1 MKNCQWCDA
10 AFKPRVSYQ
19 IYCSDECRDL
29 ATKEKIAQR
38 YAISRRNKMIGK
50 TRSCK
55 SCGQQLSVYNDGVL
69 CAQCVVNPTDVNK
82 TLKEIRGMANGK
94 PKPDKD

>member
-19 IYCSDECRDL
+19 IYCSDECREA

-38 YAISRRNKMIGK
+38 YAISRRNKLMRK
-50 TRSCK
+50 PRACK
-55 SCGQQLSVYNDGVL
+55 SCGKPLSVYNEDVL
-69 CAQCVVNPTDVNK
+69 CSQCTVNPSDVSK
-82 TLKEIRGMANGK
+82 TLKEIKGMANGK
-94 PKPDKD
+94 DK